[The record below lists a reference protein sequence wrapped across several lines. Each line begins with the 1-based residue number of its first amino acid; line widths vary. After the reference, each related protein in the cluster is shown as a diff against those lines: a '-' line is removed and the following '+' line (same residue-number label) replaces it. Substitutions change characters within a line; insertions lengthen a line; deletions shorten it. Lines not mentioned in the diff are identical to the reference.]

1 VKIHLIGIGGTGM
14 GALAGLLKE
23 AGHDVRG
30 SDGPLYPPMSTL
42 LSRLGVP
49 VFEGYKAGN
58 LDWQP
63 DRVVVGNICRV
74 DHPEAAAARERG
86 LELTSFPALLSE
98 LFLASRHV
106 VVVAGTHGKTTTASM
121 MAHVLRTAG
130 KDPGYLIGGIPRD
143 LGRSFSL
150 GSSTYFV
157 VEGDEYDCA
166 YFDKRPKFVHYRPST
181 VILTG
186 IEFDHADI
194 YPTMAEVEQAFTMLL
209 DATPDRGRLVLWAD
223 SPTALRLAR
232 RRASCSVETYSLVDR
247 TADWT
252 ATATLAAGGRQ
263 QMTVQR
269 DGRELASFELRLT
282 GAHNA
287 ANALGVA
294 AAALGLGVSREAVS
308 EGLRT
313 FTGVQRRQEVRGV
326 EDGVTVIDDFA
337 HHPTAVRE
345 TVAGL
350 RGAYAGLG
358 GDADGLPRGAQAVAV
373 GAQEKSAHG
382 GGRLIAVFEP
392 RSATS
397 RRRVFQDAYVEAL
410 RQADHAVIA
419 GLHAPEG
426 IPAEERLDPAQV
438 ARDLR
443 TAGTEANYLETVEA
457 IVEHL
462 VAVTRP
468 GDTVVVMSSG
478 GFGGLIDRLL
488 SVLRLRERQP

>member
-1 VKIHLIGIGGTGM
+1 MKIHLIGIGGTGM

-42 LSRLGVP
+42 LAQLGVP
-49 VFEGYKAGN
+49 VFEGYRAAN

-130 KDPGYLIGGIPRD
+130 KDPGFLIGGIPLD
-143 LGRSFSL
+143 LGRSFDL
-150 GSSTYFV
+150 GGSSYFV

-166 YFDKRPKFVHYRPST
+166 YFDKRPKFVHYRPGT

-194 YPTMAEVEQAFTMLL
+194 YPTMAEVEQAFSMLL

-232 RRASCSVETYSLVDR
+232 RRAGCAVETYSLVDS

-252 ATATLAAGGRQ
+252 ATAAPDAAGRQ
-263 QMTVQR
+263 QVTVHR
-269 DGRELASFELRLT
+269 EGREVTSFELRLT

-313 FTGVQRRQEVRGV
+313 FTGVQRRQEIRGV
-326 EDGVTVIDDFA
+326 ADGVTVIDDFA

-345 TVAGL
+345 TLAGL
-350 RGAYAGLG
+350 RRAFLGA
-358 GDADGLPRGAQAVAV
+358 RENGAP
-373 GAQEKSAHG
+373 

-397 RRRVFQDAYVEAL
+397 RRRVFQEAYVEAL
-410 RQADHAVIA
+410 RQADRAVIA

-426 IPAEERLDPAQV
+426 IPEEERLDPAQV

-443 TAGTEANYLETVEA
+443 TAGTEANYLDSVDA

-462 VAVTRP
+462 VAVARP
-468 GDTVVVMSSG
+468 EDTVVVMSSG

-488 SVLRLRERQP
+488 SALRLRERQP